1 MWVDRSFKR
10 IFQRYSQDKKGSLG
24 FFVAEPEKL
33 KFDYVPKKKETAKK
47 KYGRTNRR
55 QKRQSG
61 SFLNRYDFAYAR
73 RDVVNQ
79 AAKVS
84 PGKIKAAANSI
95 NKSQNR

>member
-1 MWVDRSFKR
+1 MY
-10 IFQRYSQDKKGSLG
+10 QR
-24 FFVAEPEKL
+24 
-33 KFDYVPKKKETAKK
+33 KKKQPK

-84 PGKIKAAANSI
+84 PGKIKAAANNI